1 MLSILKKFLNFLSY
15 SIFVTSCF
23 ILFWH
28 GCSKLPIKSTPEL
41 QTVSFVDLD
50 RYLGQWYE
58 IARYPNWFE
67 EDCFGSKAFYQRL
80 DNGKIKVVN
89 QCRMYTPKGELNE
102 AIGEAKV
109 IDTASNAKL
118 EVQFFWPFTGDYW
131 IIDLDENY
139 EYAVISEP
147 NRQYLWVLSRTP
159 KMDKKIFLQVKQK
172 IKEMGFD
179 LSYLEKT
186 P

>member
-1 MLSILKKFLNFLSY
+1 
-15 SIFVTSCF
+15 
-23 ILFWH
+23 
-28 GCSKLPIKSTPEL
+28 
-41 QTVSFVDLD
+41 
-50 RYLGQWYE
+50 
-58 IARYPNWFE
+58 
-67 EDCFGSKAFYQRL
+67 
-80 DNGKIKVVN
+80 
-89 QCRMYTPKGELNE
+89 MYTPKGELNE

-109 IDTASNAKL
+109 IDTSSNAKL

-159 KMDKKIFLQVKQK
+159 KMDEKIFLQVKQK